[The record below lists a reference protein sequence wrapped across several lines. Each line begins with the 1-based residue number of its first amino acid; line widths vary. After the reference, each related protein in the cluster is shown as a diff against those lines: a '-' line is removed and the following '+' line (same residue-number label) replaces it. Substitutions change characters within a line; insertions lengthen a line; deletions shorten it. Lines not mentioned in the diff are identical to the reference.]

1 MKRYIIITF
10 LIGAYPE
17 ITAHEKCHDSL
28 NQFCDNYR
36 SVEHELERIT
46 VISKRSLQN
55 QSATSIIE
63 IKQTEIEE
71 YLPVHVGE
79 LLKNKPGFTQ
89 KSEYQVPLI
98 FRGLSGK
105 RILVLRNGN
114 RRFSSYPAGFM
125 LQTIN
130 IYDLNRIEIE
140 KGAAS
145 VIYGAGAIAGIINL
159 FDKSPFEKQGLTGSI
174 ATGYATN
181 NREKNILVSSG
192 LSTEKIALKI
202 NIRYR
207 SADDFTYSKGAR
219 AENSFYK
226 DKDYFLTAAYKITP
240 DQCITLSTDIHRGGP
255 WGKPKGFSGTEYLN
269 ATTNI
274 ENNTNVSLNYL
285 LNKKGIMRDLHFSLF
300 YTSEE
305 RELEKIY
312 ISAGDGRLSFKET
325 TNFTDNS
332 YGVKLFGTLDLSSEI
347 STRAGFELYNF
358 NISTPVQSID
368 YIQKITFD
376 NRVSKNANSLTTGA
390 FIEAIGYVKKNLKIS
405 GGIRYDWASIS
416 EGDFYSTRQAKARTT
431 SIDALSAAMGV
442 RIVTGDNTKLKIN
455 GARAFRMPEIQEL
468 FTDNY
473 SSNGII
479 YGNPALK
486 PEYSNCLD
494 ASFSG
499 LFTHFEFEI
508 SPFIWLMNDMVSK
521 KESKGQPGLNYQYV
535 NIDKSRLWGGE
546 VSMTL
551 PLRDLFTYNDKLA
564 LTTAFS
570 CENGTDVTESN
581 SFTDKGEPLSYVP
594 PFNIKT
600 EMSYHC
606 TIVNNI
612 QFNCAIQGTY
622 YSEQKRLPPGGYATP
637 AFFSADGNIGVVFK
651 KKHAKST
658 IRIAFNNLF
667 NTHYYS
673 YYSFLPGKGR
683 DIKFFLSTD
692 LH

>member
-1 MKRYIIITF
+1 
-10 LIGAYPE
+10 
-17 ITAHEKCHDSL
+17 
-28 NQFCDNYR
+28 
-36 SVEHELERIT
+36 
-46 VISKRSLQN
+46 LQN
-55 QSATSIIE
+55 QSATSTIE
-63 IKQTEIEE
+63 IKQAEIEE
-71 YLPVHVGE
+71 CLPVHVGE
-79 LLKNKPGFTQ
+79 ILKNKPGFTQ

-125 LQTIN
+125 SQTIN

-145 VIYGAGAIAGIINL
+145 VLYGAGAIAGIINL
-159 FDKSPFEKQGLTGSI
+159 IDKSPFDQQGFTGSI

-181 NREKNILVSSG
+181 NREKSVLVSSG
-192 LSTEKIALKI
+192 WSTEKIALKT
-202 NIRYR
+202 NLRYR
-207 SADDFTYSKGAR
+207 SADNFTYSDGAQ

-226 DKDYFLTAAYKITP
+226 DKDFFLTAAYKITP
-240 DQCITLSTDIHRGGP
+240 DQCITLSSDIHRGGP
-255 WGKPKGFSGTEYLN
+255 WGKPKGFSGTDYLN
-269 ATTNI
+269 ATVNI
-274 ENNTNVSLNYL
+274 ENNCNISLNYL
-285 LNKKGIMRDLHFSLF
+285 LNDLGIMRYLDLSLF

-312 ISAGDGRLSFKET
+312 VTAADKRLSFKEKT
-325 TNFTDNS
+325 QFSDNS
-332 YGVKLFGTLDLSSEI
+332 YGVKLFNTLDLSSTI
-347 STRAGFELYNF
+347 STQTGFELYNF

-368 YIQKITFD
+368 YIQKIAYD

-390 FIEAIGYVKKNLKIS
+390 FIEATSYATKHLKFL

-416 EGDFYSTRQAKARTT
+416 EGDFYSTKQAKARTIST
-431 SIDALSAAMGV
+431 DALSATMGV
-442 RIVTGDNTKLKIN
+442 RITTSDNTKLKIN
-455 GARAFRMPEIQEL
+455 SARAFRMPEIQEL

-494 ASFSG
+494 ASFTA
-499 LFTHFEFEI
+499 LFTNFEVEI
-508 SPFIWLMNDMVSK
+508 SPFIWLMKDMVSK
-521 KESKGQPGLNYQYV
+521 IEFKGQPGLNYQYI
-535 NIDKSRLWGGE
+535 NIGKTRLWGGE
-546 VSMTL
+546 VSVTL
-551 PLRDLFTYNDKLA
+551 PLRELLTSDDKLA
-564 LTTAFS
+564 LTTALS
-570 CENGTDVTESN
+570 YENGTDVTESN
-581 SFTDKGEPLSYVP
+581 SFTDIGEPLSYVP

-606 TIVNNI
+606 TIRKNI

-622 YSEQKRLPPGGYATP
+622 YSEQKRLPPDGYATP
-637 AFFSADGNIGVVFK
+637 AFFIADGNIGVVFK
-651 KKHAKST
+651 KKHTKPT
-658 IRIAFNNLF
+658 IRIALNNLF

-683 DIKFFLSTD
+683 DIKLFLSTD